1 METAFEQSRTEPMS
15 RVKPLILS
23 ALLEQHQSLPS
34 QPRTVA
40 LLLNELCKPE
50 PGLRSLAQLF
60 STDPVLA
67 GRLLAMSNRP
77 GHLQGQ
83 GVHSIP
89 EALVVLAPVQLKQL
103 MQKAAPVSAAHATA
117 GWSLASFWRYSLDT
131 ARMARALA
139 MSVQA
144 NASQAYALGLLH
156 GLGELL
162 LHTADPETFFRLAEL
177 LEPMHPHRPQVEM
190 QVMGYCSG
198 QITAHLARR
207 WNLPALM
214 SDAFQYMH
222 TPLEQPFFEPLTGVL
237 HLAIWRASTRALNWR
252 ERQMAVSFPAETGL
266 ALGMDI
272 DMVLRQASIDW
283 HAGQSLDVQ
292 F

>member
-1 METAFEQSRTEPMS
+1 MEQLPTDPMS

-23 ALLEQHQSLPS
+23 TLLEQQLSLPS

-40 LLLNELCKPE
+40 LLLSELCKPE

-83 GVHSIP
+83 GVQSIP

-103 MQKAAPVSAAHATA
+103 MQKAAPVSAAHASA

-144 NASQAYALGLLH
+144 NASQAYALGL
-156 GLGELL
+156 
-162 LHTADPETFFRLAEL
+162 
-177 LEPMHPHRPQVEM
+177 
-190 QVMGYCSG
+190 
-198 QITAHLARR
+198 
-207 WNLPALM
+207 
-214 SDAFQYMH
+214 
-222 TPLEQPFFEPLTGVL
+222 
-237 HLAIWRASTRALNWR
+237 
-252 ERQMAVSFPAETGL
+252 
-266 ALGMDI
+266 
-272 DMVLRQASIDW
+272 
-283 HAGQSLDVQ
+283 
-292 F
+292 